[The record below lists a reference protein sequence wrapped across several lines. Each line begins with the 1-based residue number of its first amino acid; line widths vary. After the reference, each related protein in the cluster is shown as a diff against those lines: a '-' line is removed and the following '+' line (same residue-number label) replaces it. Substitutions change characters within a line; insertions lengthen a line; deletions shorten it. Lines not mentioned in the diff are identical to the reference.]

1 MTGVARKL
9 WWVALYAV
17 AMAYAEA
24 AVVVYLRALLHVDL
38 ALVVVVYLRALLHV
52 DLALVSLGHYFNIE
66 VGREAA
72 TIAMLV
78 AVGWTAG
85 RKLQDRLAYLAFAL
99 GLWDIW
105 YYVWLAVLVGWPETL
120 FDWDVLF
127 LIPLP
132 WWGPV
137 LSPVLIALL
146 LCVVGIF
153 VVVRTERREKVEF
166 TYARLFPSALG
177 GLLALYVFMADAIG
191 ALLRGKAPFPA
202 GHGPDGRAQPAGDM
216 ALAEKRYGVRSERAG
231 HGKGTQRLESSGP
244 TFRTHEIPIRV
255 LWSRGFSR
263 FSDPKT
269 RRKALLQP
277 SKTLLE
283 TDRTAEGAK
292 NRSG

>member
-17 AMAYAEA
+17 AMAYLEA
-24 AVVVYLRALLHVDL
+24 A
-38 ALVVVVYLRALLHV
+38 VVVYLRALLHV

-85 RKLQDRLAYLAFAL
+85 RKLQDRLAYVAFAL

-153 VVVRTERREKVEF
+153 VVVRTERREKIEF
-166 TYARLFPSALG
+166 TYARLVASALG

-191 ALLRGKAPFPA
+191 ALVRGSA
-202 GHGPDGRAQPAGDM
+202 
-216 ALAEKRYGVRSERAG
+216 VW
-231 HGKGTQRLESSGP
+231 ES
-244 TFRTHEIPIRV
+244 
-255 LWSRGFSR
+255 
-263 FSDPKT
+263 
-269 RRKALLQP
+269 QP
-277 SKTLLE
+277 SAFNWPLFLLAMVLMAVPSLQA
-283 TDRTAEGAK
+283 TWPWRRNVTASEANAQATG
-292 NRSG
+292 REPRD